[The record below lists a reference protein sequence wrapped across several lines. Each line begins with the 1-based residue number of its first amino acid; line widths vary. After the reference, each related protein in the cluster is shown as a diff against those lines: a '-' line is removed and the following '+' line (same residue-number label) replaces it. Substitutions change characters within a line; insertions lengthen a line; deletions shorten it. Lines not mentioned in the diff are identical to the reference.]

1 LSTLSE
7 FAELQS
13 ALENVA
19 AQRAEIMLKIK
30 RRQMVKV
37 AGLERHIVERAHSTR
52 DSLLYAPA
60 RHAAPLAAAHCLDAA
75 LVFATLTATMRATLT
90 AISKN
95 GPTVIRTEKAKA
107 NGST

>member
-1 LSTLSE
+1 MSE
-7 FAELQS
+7 FAQLQS

-19 AQRAEIMLKIK
+19 AQRAEIMLKIS

-37 AGLERHIVERAHSTR
+37 ASLKRHIVELAHSTR

-60 RHAAPLAAAHCLDAA
+60 RHGAPLAAAHRLDPA
-75 LVFATLTATMRATLT
+75 LVHAILTPIMRKTLT

-95 GPTVIRTEKAKA
+95 GPAALRAAKA
-107 NGST
+107 DGST

>member
-1 LSTLSE
+1 LSE

-13 ALENVA
+13 VLENVA
-19 AQRAEIMLKIK
+19 AQRAEIKLKIK
-30 RRQMVKV
+30 RRQMVQV
-37 AGLERHIVERAHSTR
+37 ASLKRHVVELAHSTR

-60 RHAAPLAAAHCLDAA
+60 RHAAPLAAAHRLDVA

-90 AISKN
+90 SISRN
-95 GPTVIRTEKAKA
+95 GPDALRAEKA

>member
-1 LSTLSE
+1 LSE

-30 RRQMVKV
+30 RREMVQV
-37 AGLERHIVERAHSTR
+37 ASLKRHVVERAHSTR
-52 DSLLYAPA
+52 DSLLYAPV
-60 RHAAPLAAAHCLDAA
+60 RHAAPLAAAHRLDAA
-75 LVFATLTATMRATLT
+75 LVHVTLTATMRKTLT

-95 GPTVIRTEKAKA
+95 GPALLRAAKA